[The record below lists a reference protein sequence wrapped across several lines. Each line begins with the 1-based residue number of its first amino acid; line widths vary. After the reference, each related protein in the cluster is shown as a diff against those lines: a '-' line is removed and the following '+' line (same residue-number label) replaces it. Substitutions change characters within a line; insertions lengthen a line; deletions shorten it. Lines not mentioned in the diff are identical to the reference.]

1 MILRPSHALA
11 ILTLVLSAGLAV
23 YAFWW
28 EPSTLRIREVEIRLA
43 APTVPPL
50 RVAVLSDLHVG
61 SPYHGV
67 RRLRDTVDRTNAAR
81 PDLICILGD
90 LVTTGVV
97 GGTFVFPEAIAA
109 ELKRLRAP
117 VGVVAVM
124 GNHDRA
130 YDGPRVERALVEAGI
145 VVLEDT
151 AVRLAAAAGPIW
163 IAGVSDMWTG
173 RHDVRRA
180 MAAVTDS
187 VNPVIVITHSPDIF
201 PEMPDRVLLTLAGH
215 THGGQVR
222 FPILGAPVIP
232 SRYGPRYT
240 VGHIIEGGRHLFVSS
255 GIGTSF
261 LPVRFGVP
269 PTIFVLRLTA
279 SGRASPM

>member
-1 MILRPSHALA
+1 MAL
-11 ILTLVLSAGLAV
+11 LTVVMSAGLAL

-28 EPSTLRIREVEIRLA
+28 EPSTLRVRAVELVLPRA
-43 APTVPPL
+43 RVPAL
-50 RVAVLSDLHVG
+50 RIAVLSDLHVG
-61 SPYHGV
+61 SAYHGV

-90 LVTTGVV
+90 LVSRGGL
-97 GGTFVFPEAIAA
+97 GGTFVAPEVIAA
-109 ELKRLRAP
+109 ELARLRAP

-124 GNHDRA
+124 GNHDRVF
-130 YDGPRVERALVEAGI
+130 DGARVERALADVGI
-145 VVLEDT
+145 RVLEDT
-151 AVRLAAAAGPIW
+151 AVRLAGPTGPIW
-163 IAGVSDMWTG
+163 VAGVSDMWTG

-180 MAAVTDS
+180 LAAVTDA
-187 VNPVIVITHSPDIF
+187 VNPVIVITHNPDIF
-201 PEMPDRVLLTLAGH
+201 PEIPDRVLLTLAGH

-222 FPILGAPVIP
+222 FPIFGAPAVP

-240 VGHIIEGGRHLFVSS
+240 VGHVVEGGRHLFISS

-269 PTIFVLRLTA
+269 PTIFVLTLKGA
-279 SGRASPM
+279 PQESPT